1 MRSFEFKMPA
11 KVKFGEGIVKE
22 IGSILRGMGYHKAFI
37 ATDKGI
43 VAAGICAMIEE
54 GLKAETAGAPQPH
67 PWHRLRRARQASGRR
82 WLKITQNSLRA
93 AGTRSQ
99 TR

>member
-22 IGSILRGMGYHKAFI
+22 IGAVLRGMGYKKAFV

-43 VAAGICAMIEE
+43 VAAGICGIIEE
-54 GLKAETAGAPQPH
+54 GLKADNFDYVVYDEMIPDPT
-67 PWHRLRRARQASGRR
+67 
-82 WLKITQNSLRA
+82 I
-93 AGTRSQ
+93 
-99 TR
+99 